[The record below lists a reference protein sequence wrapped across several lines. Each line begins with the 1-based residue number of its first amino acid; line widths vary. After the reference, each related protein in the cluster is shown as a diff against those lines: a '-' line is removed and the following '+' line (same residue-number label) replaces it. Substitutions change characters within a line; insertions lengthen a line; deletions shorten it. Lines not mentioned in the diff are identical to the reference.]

1 MSVTYLEAIRAAQE
15 KALQDDPNV
24 FLYGQDIGRFG
35 GAFKAT
41 KNLAEKFPGRVM
53 DSPISEDA
61 MVGLAVGRH
70 WRG

>member
-41 KNLAEKFPGRVM
+41 RNLAEKFPGRVM

-61 MVGLAVGRH
+61 MVGLAVGAAL
-70 WRG
+70 